1 MPQSMQSKK
10 IRIIGGVW
18 RSRLIKVIDA
28 PGLRPTTDRVRE
40 TLFNWLGQR
49 LDGLRCLDIFA
60 GAGALGFEAVSRG
73 ASAVTLIER
82 DKTAFA
88 NLRANLSDLQS
99 FPVEASIDLV
109 HGDGVGFLKR
119 QANASWNLVFL
130 DPPFDDHLALE
141 SSLKEAGRVCDGP
154 SGGQIYVETA
164 VSCDVA
170 ALNSLIPD
178 WECCKEMTAGQVKA
192 LLFQLRRD

>member
-49 LDGLRCLDIFA
+49 LDGLRCLDVFA
-60 GAGALGFEAVSRG
+60 GAGALGFEAASRG

-99 FPVEASIDLV
+99 SPVEASIDLV

>member
-18 RSRLIKVIDA
+18 RSRLIKVIDV

-40 TLFNWLGQR
+40 TLFNWLGQN
-49 LDGLRCLDIFA
+49 LDGLRCLDAFA

-73 ASAVTLIER
+73 ASAVTLVER

-88 NLRANLSDLQS
+88 NLRINLSDLQS
-99 FPVEASIDLV
+99 FPVDAAIDLV
-109 HGDGVGFLKR
+109 HGDGIGFLKR
-119 QANASWNLVFL
+119 QVNASWDLVFL
-130 DPPFDDHLALE
+130 DPPFDDLVALE
-141 SSLKEAGRVCDGP
+141 SSVREAGRVCDG
-154 SGGQIYVETA
+154 SNGGQIYIETA
-164 VSCDVA
+164 VSCDLA
-170 ALNSLIPD
+170 ALNSLIPQ
-178 WECCKEMTAGQVKA
+178 WVCCKEMTAGQVKA

>member
-99 FPVEASIDLV
+99 SPVEASIDLV

-170 ALNSLIPD
+170 ALNSLIPG

>member
-1 MPQSMQSKK
+1 MQSKK

-49 LDGLRCLDIFA
+49 LDGLRCLDVFA
-60 GAGALGFEAVSRG
+60 GAGALGFEAASRG

-82 DKTAFA
+82 DKIAFA

-99 FPVEASIDLV
+99 FPIDAAIDLV

>member
-18 RSRLIKVIDA
+18 RSRLIKVIDV

-40 TLFNWLGQR
+40 TLFNWLGQN
-49 LDGLRCLDIFA
+49 LDGLRCLDAFA
-60 GAGALGFEAVSRG
+60 GAGALGFEAASRG
-73 ASAVTLIER
+73 ASTVTLIER
-82 DKTAFA
+82 DKTVFI

-99 FPVEASIDLV
+99 FPVDTAIDLV

-119 QANASWNLVFL
+119 QANASWDLIFL
-130 DPPFDDHLALE
+130 DPPFDDLVALE
-141 SSLKEAGRVCDGP
+141 SSVREAGRVCDGP
-154 SGGQIYVETA
+154 GGGQIYIETA
-164 VSCDVA
+164 VGCDVA

-178 WECCKEMTAGQVKA
+178 WECSKEMIAGQVKA
-192 LLFQLRRD
+192 LLFQLRTG

>member
-18 RSRLIKVIDA
+18 RSRLIKVIDS

-40 TLFNWLGQR
+40 TLFNWLGQN
-49 LDGLRCLDIFA
+49 LDGLRCLDVFA
-60 GAGALGFEAVSRG
+60 GAGALGFEAASRG
-73 ASAVTLIER
+73 ASAITLIER

-109 HGDGVGFLKR
+109 HGDGVAFLKR
-119 QANASWNLVFL
+119 QANASWDLVFL
-130 DPPFDDHLALE
+130 DPPFEDRLALE
-141 SSLKEAGRVCDGP
+141 SSAQEAGRVCDG
-154 SGGQIYVETA
+154 SNGGQIYIETA
-164 VSCDVA
+164 AGCDLAV
-170 ALNSLIPD
+170 LNSLIPQ

-192 LLFQLRRD
+192 LLFQLRRG

>member
-40 TLFNWLGQR
+40 TLFNWLGQN
-49 LDGLRCLDIFA
+49 LAGLRCLDVFA
-60 GAGALGFEAVSRG
+60 GAGALGFEAASRG
-73 ASAVTLIER
+73 ARAVTLIER
-82 DKTAFA
+82 DKTAFT
-88 NLRANLSDLQS
+88 NLRANVSDLQS
-99 FPVEASIDLV
+99 FSVDAAIDLV
-109 HGDGVGFLKR
+109 HGDGIGFLKR
-119 QANASWNLVFL
+119 QANASWDLVFL
-130 DPPFDDHLALE
+130 DPPFDDLVALE
-141 SSLKEAGRVCDGP
+141 SSVREAGRVCDG
-154 SGGQIYVETA
+154 SKGGQIYIETA
-164 VSCDVA
+164 VGCDLA
-170 ALNSLIPD
+170 ALNSLIPQ

>member
-1 MPQSMQSKK
+1 MPQSVQSKK

-40 TLFNWLGQR
+40 TLFNWLGQN
-49 LDGLRCLDIFA
+49 LDGLRCLDVFA
-60 GAGALGFEAVSRG
+60 GAGALGFEAASRG
-73 ASAVTLIER
+73 ASTVTLIER
-82 DKTAFA
+82 DKIAFA

-99 FPVEASIDLV
+99 FPVDASIDLM

-119 QANASWNLVFL
+119 QANASWNLIFL
-130 DPPFDDHLALE
+130 DPPFDDHVALE
-141 SSLKEAGRVCDGP
+141 SAVQEAGRVCDGGN
-154 SGGQIYVETA
+154 GGQIYIETA
-164 VSCDVA
+164 VDSDLA
-170 ALNSLIPD
+170 ALNSLIPQ
-178 WECCKEMTAGQVKA
+178 WQCYKEMTAGQVKA

>member
-49 LDGLRCLDIFA
+49 LDGLRCLDVFA
-60 GAGALGFEAVSRG
+60 GAGALGFEAASRG

-99 FPVEASIDLV
+99 SPVEASIDLV

-192 LLFQLRRD
+192 LLFQIRRG